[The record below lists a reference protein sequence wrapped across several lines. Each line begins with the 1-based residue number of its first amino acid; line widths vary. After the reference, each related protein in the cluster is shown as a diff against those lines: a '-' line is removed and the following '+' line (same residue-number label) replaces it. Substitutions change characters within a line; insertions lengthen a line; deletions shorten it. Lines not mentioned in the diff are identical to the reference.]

1 LGVLL
6 PQLWLSLNRPDS
18 LLHNWLLNWRPMNA
32 FARQFAHVDGDYAYT
47 LPVALYY
54 LQPLSHP
61 NYMVPVLG
69 LAALWGAWSLWR
81 RRIWQP
87 LILLGG
93 WFGVVYLFLAGI
105 PYENFRFGLTLF
117 LPVVLLAGV
126 GVEMLYMESPLPEV
140 YGLRSRVDFKIWQ
153 RGVYIVVIV
162 CLLGMGLWT
171 VYSTHRFLSAQN
183 HSKAIVQEI
192 ENVLPEHATVMA
204 FGLTLTLEH
213 YTELEIVEF
222 YNLDEERLETVTAAN
237 NPIYLLLDL
246 SNVAYQWQNRPP
258 QLNYRWLQEHR
269 KLLPVADLP
278 PYTLFQITGK
288 NHE

>member
-1 LGVLL
+1 
-6 PQLWLSLNRPDS
+6 
-18 LLHNWLLNWRPMNA
+18 
-32 FARQFAHVDGDYAYT
+32 
-47 LPVALYY
+47 
-54 LQPLSHP
+54 
-61 NYMVPVLG
+61 
-69 LAALWGAWSLWR
+69 
-81 RRIWQP
+81 
-87 LILLGG
+87 
-93 WFGVVYLFLAGI
+93 
-105 PYENFRFGLTLF
+105 
-117 LPVVLLAGV
+117 
-126 GVEMLYMESPLPEV
+126 
-140 YGLRSRVDFKIWQ
+140 
-153 RGVYIVVIV
+153 
-162 CLLGMGLWT
+162 MGLWT

>member
-1 LGVLL
+1 MVLSSVVIMADMPALFWATLASWLLVRTWPVEVKTLPELHETQLHRGHGGLAGLVLGLAVATRWIYGLLALPFAAYALVQTRRFRTWRFLFIPVLGGLGVLL

-117 LPVVLLAGV
+117 
-126 GVEMLYMESPLPEV
+126 
-140 YGLRSRVDFKIWQ
+140 
-153 RGVYIVVIV
+153 
-162 CLLGMGLWT
+162 
-171 VYSTHRFLSAQN
+171 
-183 HSKAIVQEI
+183 
-192 ENVLPEHATVMA
+192 
-204 FGLTLTLEH
+204 
-213 YTELEIVEF
+213 
-222 YNLDEERLETVTAAN
+222 
-237 NPIYLLLDL
+237 
-246 SNVAYQWQNRPP
+246 
-258 QLNYRWLQEHR
+258 YRWYYWR
-269 KLLPVADLP
+269 
-278 PYTLFQITGK
+278 G
-288 NHE
+288 